1 MDNEKSPGE
10 NPVTPAAKPRLAR
23 ARPVR
28 VRVPRLNTVQSGS
41 VMVLPKISKV
51 GGKSY
56 YEAVGR
62 RKEAIARV
70 RLFSGGHGLVTVA
83 EKPVNLRFPTPE
95 LQRTITSPLEAVGQ
109 AESLDVSVHVSGG
122 GIHGQSQAIR
132 LGISRALLKL
142 NPIFR
147 KALKKEGY
155 LKRDP
160 RTKERKKYGLKRARR
175 APQFSKR

>member
-1 MDNEKSPGE
+1 MGDVQFPSERSATKAG
-10 NPVTPAAKPRLAR
+10 KPRLAR

-28 VRVPRLNTVQSGS
+28 VRVPRSSAVESGGAI
-41 VMVLPKISKV
+41 VLPQKSKV
-51 GGKSY
+51 GGKPY

-70 RLFSGGHGLVTVA
+70 RLFSGGQGLFTVEGRA
-83 EKPVNLRFPTPE
+83 LNLRFPTPE
-95 LQRTITSPLEAVGQ
+95 LQRTIISPLEAVGQ
-109 AESLDVSVHVSGG
+109 GESLDVSVHVSGG
-122 GIHGQSQAIR
+122 GVRGQSEAIR

-155 LKRDP
+155 LKRDS
-160 RTKERKKYGLKRARR
+160 RVKERKKYGLKRARR